1 EDRVSGVSSKQEI
14 REPMTEYRVTV
25 GKEMLVFAAGQFITH
40 GNGACESLHGHNYR
54 VGVTLSGDLDHHS
67 LVYDFI
73 ALKRD
78 MESLLSEL
86 DHRTLLPT
94 LNPELD
100 VTMVTGGEVEAR
112 HATSRYVFPESDVV
126 LLPIPNTTAE
136 RLAEYLCGR
145 LVHNLS
151 QAGSDRIHRVQ
162 IEVEETPGQ
171 SAFFVRVLGDS

>member
-1 EDRVSGVSSKQEI
+1 
-14 REPMTEYRVTV
+14 MTEYRVTV
-25 GKEMLVFAAGQFITH
+25 GKEALVFAAGHFITH
-40 GNGACESLHGHNYR
+40 GKGGCESLHGHNYR

-94 LNPELD
+94 LNPGLD
-100 VTMVTGGEVEAR
+100 VTTLTDGEVEVR
-112 HATSRYVFPESDVV
+112 HATRRYVFPESDVV
-126 LLPIPNTTAE
+126 LLPVPNTTAE

-145 LVHNLS
+145 LVENLS
-151 QAGSDRIHRVQ
+151 RVGPDRIRRVE

-171 SAFFVRVLGDS
+171 SALFVRTIRR